1 VLLVTNST
9 WADSNPMFG
18 GYKNQISV
26 SGGQSLRV
34 GVKSEKLFYADITY
48 SQPTTFF
55 RLPARRNLELA
66 GLRGDDCN
74 RLICNEDNGYPK
86 TDNLSQYN
94 LTLLGL
100 SQDVVFLQRGKFY
113 ANARLGVYLKDIA
126 TNRISSRFTF
136 GQRLALGYGLGRVN
150 LELYVRHFSNGSLTE
165 QNSGQN
171 FYGLT
176 FRLCM

>member
-1 VLLVTNST
+1 
-9 WADSNPMFG
+9 MFG

-34 GVKSEKLFYADITY
+34 GVKSEKLIYADITY

-86 TDNLSQYN
+86 TDNL
-94 LTLLGL
+94 
-100 SQDVVFLQRGKFY
+100 
-113 ANARLGVYLKDIA
+113 
-126 TNRISSRFTF
+126 
-136 GQRLALGYGLGRVN
+136 
-150 LELYVRHFSNGSLTE
+150 
-165 QNSGQN
+165 
-171 FYGLT
+171 
-176 FRLCM
+176 